1 MMITSCDIIGLLG
14 GEEPDRPSNVPQ
26 NNHNGGGG
34 INIWGDN
41 ERPNDDT
48 DLDIK
53 PPYDTSDPFD
63 TGKPT
68 DTNPPEETN
77 GGGVVVL
84 PDNPPDNILD
94 YRGKAV
100 NILIRSPQQ
109 YRREWRAA
117 DDQTELDYLDQ
128 EIVRRNQKVETMLN
142 VKLNYKLNTAADE
155 NMNDLITVAGK
166 NGMGEYDIVSNYAAL
181 ATSTN
186 VLQYYM
192 NFNNE
197 QFTYMDLTKPYWNQS
212 FIKDAE
218 AFGKLYVC
226 VGDANLSVYDRA
238 IVVFYNKAKAEI
250 YLNDVNLYQMV
261 IDKEW
266 TYEEFYNI
274 IANLYEDNGTQDEA
288 DDFYGVASIKGSE
301 AMDGFLY
308 SLGASLTQKDAN
320 GNHTLVTDSAYTR
333 LGSAFT
339 MVYDFWQTE
348 GSKMIEGSGNNYD
361 FFTTGKALFDID
373 VMYHYESGNQMLRN
387 MTDGYG
393 VIPMPMFNTDQGE
406 YMCGIQDAHNVMS
419 IVSHFNQDYEMISAV
434 MESLHAESYSSVR
447 PFYIEKIVKGQFLDA
462 DSNTVFE
469 MILNGT
475 RWDFADIYNAA
486 IGNTHEKIWRGPLR
500 KQSID
505 TVDAGYAANA
515 ETFNQ
520 NLATIDQWMALH

>member
-1 MMITSCDIIGLLG
+1 MKNTVKVLALIFALLMILPLVVACGNG
-14 GEEPDRPSNVPQ
+14 NKEEADDATDTVVETDE
-26 NNHNGGGG
+26 
-34 INIWGDN
+34 WGQ
-41 ERPNDDT
+41 P
-48 DLDIK
+48 K
-53 PPYDTSDPFD
+53 VD
-63 TGKPT
+63 TGI
-68 DTNPPEETN
+68 
-77 GGGVVVL
+77 
-84 PDNPPDNILD
+84 PDSLD
-94 YRGKAV
+94 YGGKEV
-100 NILIRSPQQ
+100 KILIRSSQQ
-109 YRREWRAA
+109 YRREWRAGE
-117 DDQTELDYLDQ
+117 DQEELDNLEQ
-128 EIVRRNQKVETMLN
+128 EIVKRNQKVAKDLGVT
-142 VKLNYKLNTAADE
+142 LNYKLNTLADE
-155 NMNDLITVAGK
+155 KMNDLISVAGK
-166 NGMGEYDIVSNYAAL
+166 NGTGEYDIVSNYAAL

-197 QFTYMDLTKPYWNQS
+197 QFTYMDLKQPYWNQS

-238 IVVFYNKAKAEI
+238 IVVFYNKAKAEV
-250 YLNDVNLYQMV
+250 YLNDINLYQMV

-274 IANLYEDNGTQDEA
+274 IANLYEDNGTQDES

-308 SLGASLTQKDAN
+308 SLGASLTQKDAE

-348 GSKMIEGSGNNYD
+348 GSKMITGSGPNYE
-361 FFTTGKALFDID
+361 FFTAGKALFDID

-387 MTDGYG
+387 MVDGYG

-434 MESLHAESYSSVR
+434 MESLHSESYSSVR

-462 DSNTVFE
+462 DSKSVFE

-475 RWDFADIYNAA
+475 RWDFADIYNSATGG
-486 IGNTHEKIWRGPLR
+486 IREKIWRGPLR
-500 KQSID
+500 NQKTDTID
-505 TVDAGYAANA
+505 EGYAANL
-515 ETFNQ
+515 ETFNG
-520 NLATIDQWMALH
+520 NIATIDQWIATH

>member
-1 MMITSCDIIGLLG
+1 MILPLVVACGNG
-14 GEEPDRPSNVPQ
+14 NKEEA
-26 NNHNGGGG
+26 
-34 INIWGDN
+34 
-41 ERPNDDT
+41 DDA
-48 DLDIK
+48 
-53 PPYDTSDPFD
+53 
-63 TGKPT
+63 T
-68 DTNPPEETN
+68 DTVVETDEW
-77 GGGVVVL
+77 GQVKVDSGI
-84 PDNPPDNILD
+84 PDSLD
-94 YRGKAV
+94 YGGKEV
-100 NILIRSPQQ
+100 KILIRSSQQ
-109 YRREWRAA
+109 YRREWRAG
-117 DDQTELDYLDQ
+117 DDQTELDNLEQ
-128 EIVRRNQKVETMLN
+128 EIVERNQKVSKDLGVT
-142 VKLNYKLNTAADE
+142 LNYKLNTAADDK
-155 NMNDLITVAGK
+155 MNDLITVAGK

-192 NFNNE
+192 NFNSS
-197 QFTYMDLTKPYWNQS
+197 QLTYMDLTKPYWNQAFIEEAES
-212 FIKDAE
+212 F
-218 AFGKLYVC
+218 GNLYVC

-238 IVVFYNKAKAEI
+238 FAVYFNREKANL
-250 YLNDVNLYQMV
+250 YLNNIDLYQMV
-261 IDKEW
+261 LDGEW

-288 DDFYGVASIKGSE
+288 DDFYGVVSISGSE
-301 AMDGFLY
+301 AWDGFLY

-320 GNHTLVTDSAYTR
+320 GNHTLVTGEAYTR

-486 IGNTHEKIWRGPLR
+486 IGGTREKIWRGPLR
-500 KQSID
+500 KQSTD
-505 TVDAGYAANA
+505 TVDEGYATNV
-515 ETFNQ
+515 ETLNTSI
-520 NLATIDQWMALH
+520 ATIDQWIASH